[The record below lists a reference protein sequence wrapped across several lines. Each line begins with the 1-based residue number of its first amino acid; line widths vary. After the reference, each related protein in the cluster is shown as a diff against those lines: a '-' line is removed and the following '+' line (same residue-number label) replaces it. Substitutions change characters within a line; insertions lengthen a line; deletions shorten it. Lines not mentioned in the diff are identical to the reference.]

1 MDFDTFV
8 TIGCFVGV
16 VVCWIVCASENVR
29 CTYKD
34 QKIPQNNNK
43 KKGAKK

>member
-8 TIGCFVGV
+8 TIACFVGAL
-16 VVCWIVCASENVR
+16 VCWIICASDNVR

-34 QKIPQNNNK
+34 QKIPQ